1 MVIIEDLLKN
11 ISNEENASKVPSKVV
26 VSQKHIVNLCD
37 FSGNL
42 LYLIVNQV
50 NPSFTN
56 SYSNQALL
64 LCQFFF
70 TSCAIYL
77 FVFNLSD
84 DLESPMSASEYF
96 PNIVS
101 NLLPFIPSFTPD

>member
-11 ISNEENASKVPSKVV
+11 IYTEENTGKVPGKMM

-50 NPSFTN
+50 KK
-56 SYSNQALL
+56 
-64 LCQFFF
+64 
-70 TSCAIYL
+70 
-77 FVFNLSD
+77 
-84 DLESPMSASEYF
+84 LEAKLA
-96 PNIVS
+96 N
-101 NLLPFIPSFTPD
+101 

>member
-11 ISNEENASKVPSKVV
+11 ISNEDNAAKVPSKVV

-50 NPSFTN
+50 KQVKS
-56 SYSNQALL
+56 
-64 LCQFFF
+64 
-70 TSCAIYL
+70 
-77 FVFNLSD
+77 
-84 DLESPMSASEYF
+84 
-96 PNIVS
+96 
-101 NLLPFIPSFTPD
+101 